1 MRMFGDVTLY
11 FRRLALSIRY
21 YRGLFWNLKRFSLLT
36 GTVDFVIDAFVHY
49 SQEFYELVV
58 PLKAGN
64 SLIVPV
70 GELVSDKVVILLT
83 RESLHK
89 QEVLAWDAILKWGWP
104 DNDSEIGSN
113 LLHEKWGH
121 DLLWQ
126 GLITHSQI
134 FSTRTLSTTKWR
146 LKVFSGA
153 KLLCILKMRN
163 SIWARIKVCRRK
175 PWPAI
180 HCWAKTELA
189 RTVRLWQCRYI
200 LIWRLGRDVHR
211 DVHELLFSRCK
222 LQAPNYSSLDL
233 TLT

>member
-89 QEVLAWDAILKWGWP
+89 QEVLAWDAILK
-104 DNDSEIGSN
+104 
-113 LLHEKWGH
+113 
-121 DLLWQ
+121 
-126 GLITHSQI
+126 
-134 FSTRTLSTTKWR
+134 
-146 LKVFSGA
+146 
-153 KLLCILKMRN
+153 
-163 SIWARIKVCRRK
+163 
-175 PWPAI
+175 
-180 HCWAKTELA
+180 
-189 RTVRLWQCRYI
+189 
-200 LIWRLGRDVHR
+200 
-211 DVHELLFSRCK
+211 
-222 LQAPNYSSLDL
+222 
-233 TLT
+233 